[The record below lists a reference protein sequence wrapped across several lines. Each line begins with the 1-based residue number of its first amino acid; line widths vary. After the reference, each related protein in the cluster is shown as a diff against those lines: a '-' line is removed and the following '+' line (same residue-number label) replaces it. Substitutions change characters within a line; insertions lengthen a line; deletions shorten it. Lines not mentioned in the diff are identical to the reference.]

1 MHYMQPAHQE
11 PVFFH
16 DNGAY
21 VSRSRIAMNGMSYA
35 INGVSTVH
43 REVQPKSSKPLRV
56 GLMFAGFGLLLAL
69 TGLSIAVGL
78 LSLLL
83 GGMFIAIYV
92 WLMHDR
98 HSLVV
103 NGREMLRSTSPAY
116 VGAVEGAIHNALA
129 SRY

>member
-1 MHYMQPAHQE
+1 MNYLQPAHQE

-16 DNGAY
+16 DSGAY
-21 VSRSRIAMNGMSYA
+21 VSRSRIAMNGVSYA
-35 INGVSTVH
+35 INGVSTVNTA
-43 REVQPKSSKPLRV
+43 VQRKSSKPLRV
-56 GLMFAGFGLLLAL
+56 GLMFAGLGVLFAF
-69 TGLSIAVGL
+69 TGLSISLAL
-78 LSLLL
+78 LSFLL
-83 GGMFIAIYV
+83 GGMFVAIYI

-103 NGREMLRSTSPAY
+103 NGRELLCSTSPAY

>member
-1 MHYMQPAHQE
+1 MNYMQPAHQE

-16 DNGAY
+16 DTGAY
-21 VSRSRIAMNGMSYA
+21 VSRSRIAMNGVSYA
-35 INGVSTVH
+35 ISGVSTVR
-43 REVQPKSSKPLRV
+43 REVRRKSSKPLRV
-56 GLMFAGFGLLLAL
+56 GLMFAGFGLLLTF
-69 TGLSIAVGL
+69 TGLSIVVGL
-78 LSLLL
+78 LALLL
-83 GGMFIAIYV
+83 GGTSVAIYI

-103 NGREMLRSTSPAY
+103 NERELLCSTSPVY